1 MTDDRAP
8 ALCVLAPDP
17 LLAVEIEEGRAG
29 GSPEIHVHPG
39 GQGLWLARMAYS
51 LGARVVV
58 CGPFGGEVGDVTAHL
73 ARSADLELR
82 TTATAGAGALVQDR
96 RSGEPDEIA
105 TMAASPLDRHGLDDL
120 YGTTLVTALES
131 DVCVLTGSRS
141 DVGLPGD
148 FYGRLVDDLRASGRT
163 VVADLSGEPAA
174 AVVEAGCP
182 VLKISHDE
190 MVEGGFAAGTGLDDL
205 RKAARAMVGQG
216 PAGVVVSRA
225 DAPTLVVTGDGECT
239 VTAPPMTTVDHR
251 GAGDSMT
258 AGIAVG
264 VGRGEP
270 LTQAVALGAAAGALN
285 VARHGLG
292 TGRRE
297 QIESFA
303 RRVTVEELS

>member
-29 GSPEIHVHPG
+29 GGPEIHVHLG

-58 CGPFGGEVGDVTAHL
+58 CGPFGGEVGDITAHL
-73 ARSADLELR
+73 ARSAELELR
-82 TTATAGAGALVQDR
+82 TTGTAGAGALVQDR
-96 RSGEPDEIA
+96 RSGEPEEIA
-105 TMAASPLDRHGLDDL
+105 TMHAQPLDRHGLDDL

-141 DVGLPGD
+141 DIGVPGD
-148 FYGRLVDDLRASGRT
+148 FYGRLVADLRASDRPI
-163 VVADLSGEPAA
+163 VADLSGEPAR
-174 AVVEAGCP
+174 AVVEAGCT

-190 MVEGGFAAGTGLDDL
+190 MVEGGFAKSAELDDL
-205 RKAARAMVGQG
+205 RGAARAMVGEG
-216 PAGVVVSRA
+216 PAAVVVSRA
-225 DAPTLVVTGDGECT
+225 DEPTLVVSGDGDFL
-239 VTAPPMTTVDHR
+239 VIAPPMTTVDHR

-264 VGRGEP
+264 VGRGVP
-270 LTQAVALGAAAGALN
+270 LPQAVALGAAAGALN

-297 QIESFA
+297 QIEAFA
-303 RRVTVEELS
+303 ERVTVEGLS